1 MVETSVGY
9 SGGTLEHPSYEQV
22 CSGGTGHTEVVEV
35 VYDPA
40 RTSLDAVLDAFWDA
54 HDPTGARKG
63 QYRSVIFY
71 TTEEQRAIAEASR
84 ARAEASGKFRRP
96 VTTAIE
102 PARPYWRAEEYH
114 QRFYEKK
121 LGSTRLGPLGRLS

>member
-22 CSGGTGHTEVVEV
+22 CTGTTGHAEVVEV

-40 RTSLDAVLDAFWDA
+40 KVTLDEVLDVFWDS
-54 HDPTGARKG
+54 HDPTGPRKG

-71 TTEEQRAIAEASR
+71 TTPGQRAIAERSR
-84 ARAEASGKFRRP
+84 ARAGASGKFRRAI
-96 VTTAIE
+96 TTAIE
-102 PARPYWRAEEYH
+102 PAGHFWRAEEYH
-114 QRFYEKK
+114 QHFYRKK
-121 LGSTRLGPLGRLS
+121 LGRR

>member
-9 SGGTLEHPSYEQV
+9 SGGSLEHPSYEQV
-22 CSGGTGHTEVVEV
+22 CTGRTGHTEVVEI

-40 RTSLDAVLDAFWDA
+40 RISLEQVLDVFWDS
-54 HDPTGARKG
+54 HDPTGSAKG

-71 TTEEQRAIAEASR
+71 TSESQRAIAEASR
-84 ARAEASGKFRRP
+84 QRVETSGKFRRP
-96 VTTAIE
+96 LVTAIE

-121 LGSTRLGPLGRLS
+121 LGSIRS